1 MTEASIITGRTVI
14 PDVNDEILYYKVL
27 SYILWSLTFFS
38 KCLWGQPSVSSKG
51 DCLSSGSCSLY
62 GNLTSRISNNF
73 TVFFYTGVDA
83 IKTVSWRDRRSI
95 PDKERFAVQDD
106 TPDASLPPA
115 NSGMLSVHPFF
126 SLWTSSR
133 HAVLCSPNQ
142 QKQNVIRFMISM
154 SFYAK
159 PCQGLQR
166 NTYSC
171 RH

>member
-1 MTEASIITGRTVI
+1 MPINQRAGETRT
-14 PDVNDEILYYKVL
+14 
-27 SYILWSLTFFS
+27 
-38 KCLWGQPSVSSKG
+38 
-51 DCLSSGSCSLY
+51 
-62 GNLTSRISNNF
+62 
-73 TVFFYTGVDA
+73 
-83 IKTVSWRDRRSI
+83 I

-106 TPDASLPPA
+106 TPDTSLPPG

-142 QKQNVIRFMISM
+142 QKQNAIRFMTSM

-166 NTYSC
+166 NIVVSISHYGVTVLTC
-171 RH
+171 K